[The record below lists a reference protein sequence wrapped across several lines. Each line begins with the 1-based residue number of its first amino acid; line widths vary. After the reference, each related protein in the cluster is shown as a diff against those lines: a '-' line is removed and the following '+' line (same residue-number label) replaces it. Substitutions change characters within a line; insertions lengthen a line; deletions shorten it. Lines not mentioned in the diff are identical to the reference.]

1 MESIFLNSDERIE
14 SRLAERKEKVV
25 TLLIPENYFDRLS
38 SEEQRKLSKKL
49 PYLLRRYAKLLSSR
63 SRLNSKADSIL
74 YQNPGKMKKMNFR
87 TNTGYWSLLGALA
100 QAHGVSRC
108 FLFNFLL
115 SLEEAEVG
123 DSIEDILNA
132 GVPTFHDVYRY
143 IWQLDLI
150 QNTITR
156 SLDFSPNPISPFF
169 DMSFPW
175 ARSLIL
181 PK

>member
-1 MESIFLNSDERIE
+1 MEQIFLSPDEKIE
-14 SRLAERKEKVV
+14 SLLAERKEKVV

-38 SEEQRKLSKKL
+38 VEEQRRLPKKL
-49 PYLLRRYAKLLSSR
+49 PFLLRRYSKLMTSR

-74 YQNPGKMKKMNFR
+74 YQSPGKMKKMNFR
-87 TNTGYWSLLGALA
+87 VNTGYWSMLGVLA

-115 SLEEAEVG
+115 SLEDAEVG
-123 DSIEDILNA
+123 DSIVEVLNA

-143 IWQLDLI
+143 IWHLDLI

-156 SLDFSPNPISPFF
+156 TLEFDPNPISPFF

-175 ARSLIL
+175 ARKILIS
-181 PK
+181 

>member
-1 MESIFLNSDERIE
+1 MESIFLSSDEKIE
-14 SRLAERKEKVV
+14 SPLAERKEKVV
-25 TLLIPENYFDRLS
+25 TLLIPENYFHSLTLD
-38 SEEQRKLSKKL
+38 EQRKLSKKL
-49 PYLLRRYAKLLSSR
+49 PYLLRRYAKLLTSR
-63 SRLNSKADSIL
+63 SRLNSKADSTL

-87 TNTGYWSLLGALA
+87 ANTGHWSLLGALA

-123 DSIEDILNA
+123 DSIVDILNA

-143 IWQLDLI
+143 VWQLDLI
-150 QNTITR
+150 ENTITR
-156 SLDFSPNPISPFF
+156 SLDFFPNPISPFF

-175 ARSLIL
+175 AASLIIR
-181 PK
+181 

>member
-1 MESIFLNSDERIE
+1 MELIFLSSEEKIE
-14 SRLAERKEKVV
+14 SPLAERNEKVV
-25 TLLIPENYFDRLS
+25 TLLIPENYLNGLS
-38 SEEQRKLSKKL
+38 LDEQRKLPKKL
-49 PYLLRRYAKLLSSR
+49 PYLLRRYSKFIASR

-74 YQNPGKMKKMNFR
+74 YQNPGKMRKMNFR
-87 TNTGYWSLLGALA
+87 ANTGHWSMLGALA

-115 SLEEAEVG
+115 SLEDAEVG
-123 DSIEDILNA
+123 DSIVEVLNA

-143 IWQLDLI
+143 IWHLDLI

-156 SLDFSPNPISPFF
+156 SLEFDPNPISPFF

-175 ARSLIL
+175 ARTIPNS
-181 PK
+181 